1 MNKLLC
7 SRPISS
13 CCARPASYLPT
24 ANHTTEAKLIW
35 YLMLTAVCVSVQAL
49 ARKHEEAVHQL
60 RSEGAALLRQEEL
73 EAGLVQ
79 RGLSEEGEGE
89 RRRIREDQLRL
100 AAAQEED
107 RALSAEQRLQL
118 LKETHDI
125 RRELQHQVVR
135 EREGGG
141 VPGRWG
147 IGREEGRVGV
157 GVH

>member
-1 MNKLLC
+1 MC
-7 SRPISS
+7 
-13 CCARPASYLPT
+13 
-24 ANHTTEAKLIW
+24 
-35 YLMLTAVCVSVQAL
+35 VCVCVQAL

-141 VPGRWG
+141 T
-147 IGREEGRVGV
+147 REMRNR
-157 GVH
+157 